1 MSLSK
6 AHCPVP
12 GVSSSPTVSYLFT
25 EYCLERS
32 GTVSVRFEDFLSQ
45 YPNLDEIGDSVKLSM
60 CKLVRLCQLVHWDLA
75 ESSVSPLTSIMSA
88 SAVYV
93 GH

>member
-1 MSLSK
+1 MRNVSI

-12 GVSSSPTVSYLFT
+12 GVSSSPIISYLFT

-32 GTVSVRFEDFLSQ
+32 GTVSDGFEDFLSQ

-60 CKLVRLCQLVHWDLA
+60 CMLVF
-75 ESSVSPLTSIMSA
+75 VS
-88 SAVYV
+88 
-93 GH
+93 

>member
-1 MSLSK
+1 MSVSI

-12 GVSSSPTVSYLFT
+12 GVSSSPTVPYLST
-25 EYCLERS
+25 GYCLERS

-60 CKLVRLCQLVHWDLA
+60 CMLVFVN
-75 ESSVSPLTSIMSA
+75 
-88 SAVYV
+88 
-93 GH
+93 

>member
-1 MSLSK
+1 MSVSI

-12 GVSSSPTVSYLFT
+12 GVSSSPTVPYLST

-45 YPNLDEIGDSVKLSM
+45 YPNLDEIGDSVILGISM
-60 CKLVRLCQLVHWDLA
+60 LVF
-75 ESSVSPLTSIMSA
+75 VS
-88 SAVYV
+88 
-93 GH
+93 